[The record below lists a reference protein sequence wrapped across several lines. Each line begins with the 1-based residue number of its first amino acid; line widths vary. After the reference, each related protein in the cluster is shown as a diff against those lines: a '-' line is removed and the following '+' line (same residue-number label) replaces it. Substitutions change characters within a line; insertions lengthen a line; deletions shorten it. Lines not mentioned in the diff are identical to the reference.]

1 MNKSKKKKKS
11 AGKSTNAVVIFQ
23 GQNVMIQANIML
35 VTLIAIPRI
44 VMEILTRSCRK
55 CYTVKTDNC
64 SVQALDNVEM
74 LFHLAVK
81 KK

>member
-1 MNKSKKKKKS
+1 
-11 AGKSTNAVVIFQ
+11 
-23 GQNVMIQANIML
+23 MIQANIML
-35 VTLIAIPRI
+35 VTLIAIPLI